1 MELLWGLIAIQELLI
16 SLKLTLFCYTR
27 YGRRDRRIKGEGRA
41 KKARKRNRGRVPL
54 DGLNYEAIAGSVLV
68 LYPHSSFV
76 LFIREGGQE
85 GQPAFSFKHRET
97 FMRK

>member
-1 MELLWGLIAIQELLI
+1 MGLDRDPGTLDFFEADIVLLHWVRAQGPAH
-16 SLKLTLFCYTR
+16 K
-27 YGRRDRRIKGEGRA
+27 KGEGRA
-41 KKARKRNRGRVPL
+41 RKARKRKRGRVPL
-54 DGLNYEAIAGSVLV
+54 DSLNYEAIAGSVLV